1 MADYIIIGLVR
12 WLRAM
17 QRSMSAMVDMYR
29 YVDMSTNTE
38 VVQVHQW
45 FHSAE
50 DSLFTLLWRLN
61 VVGMTNGID
70 ALAIAE

>member
-29 YVDMSTNTE
+29 YVDMRTNTE
-38 VVQVHQW
+38 VFQVHQW

-50 DSLFTLLWRLN
+50 DSLFILLWRFS
-61 VVGMTNGID
+61 VTGVTNGIAAMD
-70 ALAIAE
+70 IAE

>member
-29 YVDMSTNTE
+29 HVDMDTNIE
-38 VVQVHQW
+38 VLRVHQW
-45 FHSAE
+45 FCEAV
-50 DSLFTLLWRLN
+50 DSLFLLLWRFSAAG
-61 VVGMTNGID
+61 VTNGID
-70 ALAIAE
+70 AMSIVE